1 MLKKDLI
8 EKNPIRHL
16 KGESDA
22 KESSRMGL
30 VMAQAGT
37 GKTALLVQIALDSLL
52 NDKQVVHVSVGQSLD
67 KTKLW
72 YDDMFKDI
80 AEGCKLDNAGEIHD
94 SIMRNRMIITFN
106 ESKFSLAK
114 LEERL
119 HDLVQ
124 QNVIKPS
131 CMVVDGFDFVKT
143 DRAVLEGMREMAKAM
158 DLQLWFSAVCS
169 DGADSQG
176 ATGVPAPCKGMEDLF
191 NTVVLLQPVPQS
203 DCIDLK
209 IIKGSAAVS
218 KCGKLLKLDP
228 RTFMIREDCK

>member
-1 MLKKDLI
+1 MLKQELI

-30 VMAQAGT
+30 VMARAGV

-52 NDKQVVHVSVGQSLD
+52 NDRQVVHVSVGQSLD

-80 AEGCKLDNAGEIHD
+80 AEGCKLDKAGEIHAA
-94 SIMRNRMIITFN
+94 IMRNRMIITFN
-106 ESKFSLAK
+106 ESTFNQAK

-131 CMVVDGFDFVKT
+131 CMVVDGFDFAKT
-143 DRAVLEGMREMAKAM
+143 DRAALEGMREMAKVM
-158 DLQLWFSAVCS
+158 DLQIWFSAVCDENS
-169 DGADSQG
+169 DKQSA
-176 ATGVPAPCKGMEDLF
+176 AGVPAPCNGVEDLF
-191 NTVVLLQPVPQS
+191 NTVVLLQPVSQS
-203 DCIDLK
+203 DCVDLK
-209 IIKGSAAVS
+209 ILKGSAAVS

-228 RTFMIREDCK
+228 MTFMIREDCK

>member
-1 MLKKDLI
+1 MQKQDLI

-30 VMAQAGT
+30 VMARAGV

-52 NDKQVVHVSVGQSLD
+52 QDKQVVHVSVGQSLD

-80 AEGCKLDNAGEIHD
+80 AECCKLDNAGEIHD
-94 SIMRNRMIITFN
+94 SIMHNRMIITFN
-106 ESKFSLAK
+106 ESRFSLAK

-131 CMVVDGFDFVKT
+131 CMVVDGLDFGHT
-143 DRAVLEGMREMAKAM
+143 DRTVLEGMRELAKSM
-158 DLQLWFSAVCS
+158 DLQIWFSAVRDETS
-169 DGADSQG
+169 EVLSPA
-176 ATGVPAPCKGMEDLF
+176 GVPAPCNAVEDLF
-191 NTVVLLQPVPQS
+191 NTIVLFHPVPKS

-209 IIKGSAAVS
+209 IVKGSAAVS
-218 KCGKLLKLDP
+218 KCGKLLKLDS
-228 RTFMIREDCK
+228 RTFMIREDCN

>member
-1 MLKKDLI
+1 MLKKELI

-30 VMAQAGT
+30 VMARAGV

-94 SIMRNRMIITFN
+94 TIMRNRMIITFN
-106 ESKFSLAK
+106 ESKFSRAK

-131 CMVVDGFDFVKT
+131 CIVVDGFDFAKT
-143 DRAVLEGMREMAKAM
+143 DRSVLEGMRDMAKIM
-158 DLQLWFSAVCS
+158 DLQIWFSAVC
-169 DGADSQG
+169 GEGTDSQ
-176 ATGVPAPCKGMEDLF
+176 AEVPAPCNGVEDLF

-203 DCIDLK
+203 ECIDLK
-209 IIKGSAAVS
+209 ILKGSAAVS

-228 RTFMIREDCK
+228 MTFMIREDCK

>member
-1 MLKKDLI
+1 MLKQELI

-30 VMAQAGT
+30 VMARAGV
-37 GKTALLVQIALDSLL
+37 GKTALLVQIALDSLM

-80 AEGCKLDNAGEIHD
+80 AEGCQLDKAGEIHD

-106 ESKFSLAK
+106 ESKFSRAK

-131 CMVVDGFDFVKT
+131 CMVVDGFDFAKT
-143 DRAVLEGMREMAKAM
+143 DRAVLEGMRDLAKDM
-158 DLQLWFSAVCS
+158 NLQIWFSAVC
-169 DGADSQG
+169 DE
-176 ATGVPAPCKGMEDLF
+176 ATDCQCATSVPSPCKGMEDLF
-191 NTVVLLQPVPQS
+191 NTVVLLQPVAQS

-228 RTFMIREDCK
+228 RTFMLREDCK

>member
-1 MLKKDLI
+1 MQKQDLI

-30 VMAQAGT
+30 VMAQAGV
-37 GKTALLVQIALDSLL
+37 GKTALLVQIALDTLL
-52 NDKQVVHVSVGQSLD
+52 NDRQVVHVSVGQSLD

-80 AEGCKLDNAGEIHD
+80 AEVCKLDNAGEIHD

-106 ESKFSLAK
+106 ESKFSLKK

-131 CMVVDGFDFVKT
+131 CIVVDGFDFVT
-143 DRAVLEGMREMAKAM
+143 ADRAVLEGMGEMARGM
-158 DLQLWFSAVCS
+158 DLQIWFSAVC
-169 DGADSQG
+169 DSRS
-176 ATGVPAPCKGMEDLF
+176 AVGVPAPCTGMEDLF
-191 NTVVLLQPVPQS
+191 NTVVVLQPVAQS
-203 DCIDLK
+203 DCLDLK
-209 IIKGSAAVS
+209 IIKGSATLS

-228 RTFMIREDCK
+228 KTFMIREDCK

>member
-1 MLKKDLI
+1 MQKQELI

-22 KESSRMGL
+22 KDSSRMGL
-30 VMAQAGT
+30 VMSRAGV

-67 KTKLW
+67 KTRLW

-94 SIMRNRMIITFN
+94 TIMRNRMIITFN
-106 ESKFSLAK
+106 ESKFSRAK

-131 CMVVDGFDFVKT
+131 CMVVDGFDFTKT
-143 DRAVLEGMREMAKAM
+143 DRSVLEGMRELATAM
-158 DLQLWFSAVCS
+158 DMQIWFSAVC
-169 DGADSQG
+169 GEETDSRSG
-176 ATGVPAPCKGMEDLF
+176 LPAPCAGMEDLF
-191 NTVVLLQPVPQS
+191 NTVVLLQPVHQS
-203 DCIDLK
+203 DCINLE

-228 RTFMIREDCK
+228 MTFMIRENCK

>member
-1 MLKKDLI
+1 MLKQELI

-30 VMAQAGT
+30 VMARAGL
-37 GKTALLVQIALDSLL
+37 GKTALLVQIAMDSLM

-80 AEGCKLDNAGEIHD
+80 AEACKLDNAGEIHD

-124 QNVIKPS
+124 QNVIKPN

-143 DRAVLEGMREMAKAM
+143 DRAVLEGMREMAKTM
-158 DLQLWFSAVCS
+158 DLQIWFSAVTT
-169 DGADSQG
+169 DGVDSQS
-176 ATGVPAPCKGMEDLF
+176 AAGVPAPCNGLEDLF
-191 NTVVLLQPVPQS
+191 NTVVLLQPIAQS

-228 RTFMIREDCK
+228 KTFMIREDCK

>member
-1 MLKKDLI
+1 MQKQELI

-30 VMAQAGT
+30 VMARAGM
-37 GKTALLVQIALDSLL
+37 GKTALLVQIAMDSLL

-72 YDDMFKDI
+72 YDDLFQDI
-80 AEGCKLDNAGEIHD
+80 SKACKLEKAGEIHEA
-94 SIMRNRMIITFN
+94 IKRNRMIITFN
-106 ESKFSLAK
+106 EASFSRAK

-124 QNVIKPS
+124 QNVITPS
-131 CMVVDGFDFVKT
+131 CMVVDGFDFAKT
-143 DRAVLEGMREMAKAM
+143 DRSVLEEMRELATNM
-158 DLQLWFSAVCS
+158 DLQIWFSAVCTEGT
-169 DGADSQG
+169 DNQ
-176 ATGVPAPCKGMEDLF
+176 ATDGVPAPCNGVGDLF
-191 NTVVLLQPVPQS
+191 NTVVLLQPVAKS
-203 DCIDLK
+203 ECLDLK

-228 RTFMIREDCK
+228 QTFMIREDCK

>member
-1 MLKKDLI
+1 MLKQDLI

-30 VMAQAGT
+30 VMARAGV

-80 AEGCKLDNAGEIHD
+80 AKACKLDNAGEIHD
-94 SIMRNRMIITFN
+94 AIMRNRMIITFN
-106 ESKFSLAK
+106 ESKFSRAK

-143 DRAVLEGMREMAKAM
+143 DRTVLEGMREMAKAM
-158 DLQLWFSAVCS
+158 DLQIWFSAVCS

-176 ATGVPAPCKGMEDLF
+176 AAGVPAPCNGMEDLF

-228 RTFMIREDCK
+228 MTFMIREDCK

>member
-1 MLKKDLI
+1 MQKQELI

-30 VMAQAGT
+30 VMARAGV

-80 AEGCKLDNAGEIHD
+80 AEVCKLDKAGEIHD
-94 SIMRNRMIITFN
+94 SIMHNRMIITFN
-106 ESKFSLAK
+106 ESKFSRAK

-131 CMVVDGFDFVKT
+131 CMVVDGFDFAKT
-143 DRAVLEGMREMAKAM
+143 DRAVLEGMRDLAKDM
-158 DLQLWFSAVCS
+158 DLQIWFSAVC
-169 DGADSQG
+169 DEGADNQ
-176 ATGVPAPCKGMEDLF
+176 AGVPAPCTGMEDLF

-228 RTFMIREDCK
+228 MTFMLREDCK

>member
-1 MLKKDLI
+1 MLKQELI

-30 VMAQAGT
+30 VMARAGV
-37 GKTALLVQIALDSLL
+37 GKTALLVQIALDTLM
-52 NDKQVVHVSVGQSLD
+52 NDKQVVHVSVGQTLD

-80 AEGCKLDNAGEIHD
+80 AEGCKLENAGEIHD
-94 SIMRNRMIITFN
+94 SIMKNRMIITFN

-124 QNVIKPS
+124 QHVIKPS
-131 CMVVDGFDFVKT
+131 CMVVDGFDFAQT
-143 DRAVLEGMREMAKAM
+143 DRAVLEGMRELAKTM
-158 DLQLWFSAVCS
+158 DLQIWFSAVC
-169 DGADSQG
+169 DENADNQAG
-176 ATGVPAPCKGMEDLF
+176 IPAPCAGMEDLF
-191 NTVVLLQPVPQS
+191 NTVVLLQPIAQS

>member
-1 MLKKDLI
+1 MQKQDLI

-37 GKTALLVQIALDSLL
+37 GKTALLVHIALDSLL
-52 NDKQVVHVSVGQSLD
+52 NDGQVIHVSVGESLD

-72 YDDMFKDI
+72 YDDIFKDI
-80 AEGCKLDNAGEIHD
+80 AEGSKLDNAGEIHD
-94 SIMRNRMIITFN
+94 AIMRNRMIITFK
-106 ESKFSLAK
+106 ESRFSFAK

-131 CMVVDGFDFVKT
+131 CMVIDGFDFAGT
-143 DRAVLEGMREMAKAM
+143 DRTMLKGMQEMARAM
-158 DLQLWFSAVCS
+158 DLQIWFSALCDAEIGS
-169 DGADSQG
+169 GDI
-176 ATGVPAPCKGMEDLF
+176 TEVPAPCKGLEDFF
-191 NTVVLLQPVPQS
+191 NTVVLIQPVAHS
-203 DCIDLK
+203 DCLNLK
-209 IIKGSAAVS
+209 ILKGSAAVS
-218 KCGKLLKLDP
+218 SCGKLLRLDP
-228 RTFMIREDCK
+228 MTFLIREDCK

>member
-1 MLKKDLI
+1 MLKQELI

-22 KESSRMGL
+22 QESSRMGL
-30 VMAQAGT
+30 VMARAGV
-37 GKTALLVQIALDSLL
+37 GKTALLVQIAMDSLL

-80 AEGCKLDNAGEIHD
+80 AESCKLDKAGEIHD
-94 SIMRNRMIITFN
+94 TIMRNRMIITFN
-106 ESKFSLAK
+106 ESAFSLAK

-124 QNVIKPS
+124 QNVIKPK
-131 CMVVDGFDFVKT
+131 CMVVDGFDFGKT
-143 DRAVLEGMREMAKAM
+143 DRAVLVGMREMAKTM
-158 DLQLWFSAVCS
+158 DLQIWFSAVC
-169 DGADSQG
+169 DEGTDNLGA
-176 ATGVPAPCKGMEDLF
+176 AAAPAPCTGMEDLF
-191 NTVVLLQPVPQS
+191 NTVVLLQPVPKS
-203 DCIDLK
+203 DCLDLK
-209 IIKGSAAVS
+209 VLKGSAAVS

-228 RTFMIREDCK
+228 ITFMIREDCK

>member
-1 MLKKDLI
+1 MQKQELI

-30 VMAQAGT
+30 VMARAGV
-37 GKTALLVQIALDSLL
+37 GKTALLVQIAMDSLM

-80 AEGCKLDNAGEIHD
+80 AAGCKLENAGEIHD
-94 SIMRNRMIITFN
+94 TIMRNRMIITFN
-106 ESKFSLAK
+106 ESTFSLAK

-143 DRAVLEGMREMAKAM
+143 DRAVLEGMRELGKGM
-158 DLQLWFSAVCS
+158 DLQIWFSAVCD
-169 DGADSQG
+169 DGSDSQSG
-176 ATGVPAPCKGMEDLF
+176 TGLPAPCKGMEDLF
-191 NTVVLLQPVPQS
+191 NTVVLLQPVHQS
-203 DCIDLK
+203 ECIDLK
-209 IIKGSAAVS
+209 ILKGSAAVS

-228 RTFMIREDCK
+228 MTFMIREDCK

>member
-1 MLKKDLI
+1 MQKQELI

-16 KGESDA
+16 KAEDESGKSGA
-22 KESSRMGL
+22 MGL
-30 VMAQAGT
+30 VMARAGV
-37 GKTALLVQIALDSLL
+37 GKTALLVQIALDALL
-52 NDKQVVHVSVGQSLD
+52 NGRQVVHVSVGQTIE

-80 AEGCKLDNAGEIHD
+80 AEGAKLENAGEIYD

-106 ESKFSLAK
+106 ESRFNRAK

-119 HDLVQ
+119 NDLIQ

-131 CMVVDGFDFVKT
+131 CMVVDGFDFAVT
-143 DRAVLEGMREMAKAM
+143 PRGVLEEMREMASAM
-158 DLQLWFSAVCS
+158 GIQIWFSAVCHS
-169 DGADSQG
+169 DDPQTSAIG
-176 ATGVPAPCKGMEDLF
+176 TPAPCHEVEDLF
-191 NTVVLLQPVPQS
+191 GTVVLLQPVSNS

-209 IIKGSAAVS
+209 VIKGSAEIS

-228 RTFMIREDCK
+228 MTFMIREDCK

>member
-1 MLKKDLI
+1 MLKQELI

-30 VMAQAGT
+30 VMARAGV

-80 AEGCKLDNAGEIHD
+80 AESCKLENAGEIHD
-94 SIMRNRMIITFN
+94 SIMHNRMIITFN
-106 ESKFSLAK
+106 ESKFSRAK

-119 HDLVQ
+119 HDLMQ

-131 CMVVDGFDFVKT
+131 CMVVDGFDFAKT
-143 DRAVLEGMREMAKAM
+143 DRAVLEGMRDMATTM
-158 DLQLWFSAVCS
+158 NLQIWFSAVC
-169 DGADSQG
+169 DEEADCQC
-176 ATGVPAPCKGMEDLF
+176 ATGIPSPCKGLEDLF
-191 NTVVLLQPVPQS
+191 NTIVLLQPVSQS

-209 IIKGSAAVS
+209 ILKGTAAVS
-218 KCGKLLKLDP
+218 KCGKLLKLD
-228 RTFMIREDCK
+228 TKSFMIRENCK

>member
-1 MLKKDLI
+1 MLKQDLI

-30 VMAQAGT
+30 VMARPGV
-37 GKTALLVQIALDSLL
+37 GKTALLVQIALDSLM

-80 AEGCKLDNAGEIHD
+80 ADGCKLENAGEIHD
-94 SIMRNRMIITFN
+94 SIMKNRMIITFN

-124 QNVIKPS
+124 QNVITPS
-131 CMVVDGFDFVKT
+131 CMVVDGFDFAQT
-143 DRAVLEGMREMAKAM
+143 DRKVLEEMRELAKTM
-158 DLQLWFSAVCS
+158 DLQIWFSAVCT
-169 DGADSQG
+169 DGNECQCAS
-176 ATGVPAPCKGMEDLF
+176 GVPAPCKGMEDLF

-209 IIKGSAAVS
+209 VLKGSAAVS
-218 KCGKLLKLDP
+218 KCGKLLKLDT